1 MAQQVSLA
9 GNLLLGGSHKNIPL
23 DIGLISPT
31 LMGLKACIDSRCES
45 LLARIHSLGV
55 HQRDFLYFWR
65 LRSQL
70 LAKVAQIEGMLANTG
85 TLKSAW
91 GIPKSESICTSLIV
105 GSKVVLIVCNS
116 LKSNNHT
123 SGIPKSSQ

>member
-9 GNLLLGGSHKNIPL
+9 GNLLFAGSHKKIPL
-23 DIGLISPT
+23 DMGLISPT

-45 LLARIHSLGV
+45 VLARIHSLGV

-65 LRSQL
+65 KLRSQQ
-70 LAKVAQIEGMLANTG
+70 LAKVAEIEGMLANTG

-116 LKSNNHT
+116 
-123 SGIPKSSQ
+123 PK